1 MAVQGSRGSGTAPR
15 CCPRVTENPAEGGK
29 RWPKPPAAPFPSP
42 QHWEPGARVP
52 VGLGA
57 APKPG
62 AIGRRRIAQEAELF
76 INPRTGPS
84 SSITCIYSA
93 QLTRAAAGKP
103 LRSPSYSTHCW
114 LTQQVPGEGTLIHRI
129 SSELPGG
136 AQTPP
141 RALRCPWGPLGAWQP
156 RSRARQHLTT
166 GLGACSFASVKFWL
180 EKSQFE
186 SR

>member
-29 RWPKPPAAPFPSP
+29 KWPKPLAAPFPSP
-42 QHWEPGARVP
+42 QHWEPAARVP

-62 AIGRRRIAQEAELF
+62 VIGRRRIAQQAELF

-93 QLTRAAAGKP
+93 QLTWAAAGKP

-114 LTQQVPGEGTLIHRI
+114 LTQQVPGEGTLIHR
-129 SSELPGG
+129 S
-136 AQTPP
+136 A
-141 RALRCPWGPLGAWQP
+141 
-156 RSRARQHLTT
+156 
-166 GLGACSFASVKFWL
+166 ASCQGVH
-180 EKSQFE
+180 
-186 SR
+186 